1 MCFVYPQTTPHV
13 LLVFIKRRLKDL
25 TIHVGLACIPFLRIL
40 CRWFLPDYYEN
51 NQWSVVSW
59 ELLPLFCII
68 WINYWK
74 SFLLNEIYFLQPGYE
89 NDQNPRL
96 LKILMANFFSKWIVF
111 MIDSRWWIIFIQF
124 IKMQM
129 SHGTNQVTQHGWGSR
144 RTRVAHRQ

>member
-1 MCFVYPQTTPHV
+1 MHICYKYSLYSYGDKYRSIMILYYHEFISLTSIDFVRYKPQQFNHPMCSQVVKRMRRMWWFLLMCFVYPQTTPHV

-68 WINYWK
+68 
-74 SFLLNEIYFLQPGYE
+74 
-89 NDQNPRL
+89 
-96 LKILMANFFSKWIVF
+96 
-111 MIDSRWWIIFIQF
+111 
-124 IKMQM
+124 
-129 SHGTNQVTQHGWGSR
+129 
-144 RTRVAHRQ
+144 